1 VWRYSRIGELDLA
14 AYEPPPAAVPASAD
28 LPPAAL
34 QLLAAVGERSGLI
47 VTAAGHVTTVEG
59 SPALE
64 AAGVRIGDAGDADR
78 ELLDSVAWSTDAVSD
93 LASAFTAG
101 VATVAVPRRA
111 VLAAPV
117 VVLHVLAEGGT
128 SAFPRTLVSVG
139 EGAEASVI
147 ELIVSGS
154 GASLL
159 VPVAE
164 LQVEDGAQ
172 LHFHSLHR
180 AGTATLSIARQA
192 SRLGRDARLVSLTVA
207 LGGDYARCRTDSVL
221 TGQGGSSRLLA
232 AYLADGS
239 QMQDFRTLQE
249 HSAPK
254 TSSELLF
261 KGAVAG
267 TARSVYSGLIR
278 IRHGA
283 RGSDA
288 RQTNRNLVLS
298 EGAHADSVP
307 NLDIEENDVR
317 CTHASTVGPIDA
329 DQRYYVESRG
339 VPTAVAERLI
349 LAGFFTDLFE
359 RAPAS
364 GLRDHLPAEI
374 GDRLAALTGTGPA

>member
-1 VWRYSRIGELDLA
+1 VAQE
-14 AYEPPPAAVPASAD
+14 
-28 LPPAAL
+28 
-34 QLLAAVGERSGLI
+34 LLAAVGERAGLI
-47 VTAAGHVTTVEG
+47 VTSAGHVTSVEG
-59 SPALE
+59 SAALE
-64 AAGVRIGDAGDADR
+64 SAGARIGDAGDGEQ
-78 ELLDSVAWSTDAVSD
+78 ELLDSIAWSTDALAD

-101 VATVAVPRRA
+101 VATVVVPRRA
-111 VLAAPV
+111 VLAPPV
-117 VVLHVLAEGGT
+117 VVVHVLPEGAG
-128 SAFPRTLVSVG
+128 SGFPRTLVSVG

-147 ELIVSGS
+147 ELVVSGA
-154 GASLL
+154 GAAFLG
-159 VPVAE
+159 PVAE
-164 LQVEDGAQ
+164 LSIADGAQ
-172 LHFHSLHR
+172 LHFQSLHR
-180 AGTATLSIARQA
+180 AGPATFSTARQA

-221 TGQGGSSRLLA
+221 AGQGGSSRLLA
-232 AYLADGS
+232 AYLADGE

-249 HSAPK
+249 HAAPK
-254 TSSELLF
+254 TASDLLF

-267 TARSVYSGLIR
+267 SARSVYSGLIR

-317 CTHASTVGPIDA
+317 CSHASTVGPIDA
-329 DQRYYVESRG
+329 DQRYYLESRG
-339 VPTAVAERLI
+339 VPREVAERLI

-374 GDRLAALTGTGPA
+374 GQRVAALTGTGPS